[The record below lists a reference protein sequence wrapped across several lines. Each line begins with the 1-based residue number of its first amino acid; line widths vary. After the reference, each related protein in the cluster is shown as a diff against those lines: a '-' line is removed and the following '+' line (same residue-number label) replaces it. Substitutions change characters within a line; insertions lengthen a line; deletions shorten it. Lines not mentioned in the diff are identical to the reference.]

1 MTKGEETRLILE
13 GLIKASIAFDNV
25 SFMELLMLSDA
36 IPVDI
41 PAETPAITY
50 LGAEHSDTNE
60 AVANRIET
68 KLKEIIKLKQEFNE
82 RKRKEK
88 GASD

>member
-1 MTKGEETRLILE
+1 MTKSEETRLILE
-13 GLIKASIAFDNV
+13 GLIKTSKAFDDV
-25 SFMELLMLSDA
+25 SFMELLMLTNA

-41 PAETPAITY
+41 PVETPAISY
-50 LGAEHSDTNE
+50 LGELHSDTNE

-68 KLKEIIKLKQEFNE
+68 KLKEIIKLKQEVNE

-88 GASD
+88 GTSD